1 MAGMGTGLGMTGA
14 TGAAGGMPEGEMPT
28 GEPPAGMSGGMGG
41 GMGMGAQQD
50 TTTYQTVEEYFA
62 KLNENETWAIYDAA
76 TNTARV
82 DNLRGFIDS

>member
-1 MAGMGTGLGMTGA
+1 M
-14 TGAAGGMPEGEMPT
+14 
-28 GEPPAGMSGGMGG
+28 
-41 GMGMGAQQD
+41 
-50 TTTYQTVEEYFA
+50 EEYFA